1 MFLDLSNSRQAHID
15 ERLRTDTVIWLNSV
29 RPDGKPHAVVVWFLW
44 DGEQFL
50 IFSKPK
56 NQKIR
61 NLSHNANVLL
71 AVDNSKDGSDPITI
85 EGTAEL
91 LDTPTSQLMNEA
103 YLQKY
108 LPRMQRMGWTADVMA
123 GMYSQAIRIT
133 PTKLL

>member
-15 ERLRTDTVIWLNSV
+15 ERLRTDAVIWLNSV
-29 RPDGKPHAVVVWFLW
+29 RPDGKPHAVVVWYLW
-44 DGEQFL
+44 DGEHFL

-108 LPRMQRMGWTADVMA
+108 LPRMQSMGWTADVMA

-133 PTKLL
+133 PIKLL